1 MSDKKYE
8 DFGKRIA
15 EKFTDFG
22 KKKDKDIHI
31 SFSFG
36 GNTKNIDIDT
46 DDFEGISFFCGGS
59 KGKTEADG
67 NKQKQGENS
76 EKTWNYKKDPDDG
89 AEKIRREAEE
99 IRREAEKIRR
109 EAEKADL
116 NREAE
121 KIRREA
127 EEIRRKVEREYN
139 KRERAGSEEDPKG
152 DHFSGKN
159 FYGTCYGAGR
169 NKGVFVFETDDKH
182 GDGKHSSH
190 YDSEMRNE
198 GASSYRDS
206 RDEDFDSFRDEFDWE
221 EKQGSFFGGKGGFHS
236 EDTEG
241 FGFFA
246 DDIGNETGKK
256 SGKKQKEV
264 FESEEFRKKMV
275 DLSEKINEISKD
287 ISKAVKR
294 AVDEAIK
301 ANFPSEQKVN
311 EMKRMFG
318 SYYDSD
324 QYGWFSVKNKVDRL
338 FNPKLR

>member
-76 EKTWNYKKDPDDG
+76 EKTWDYKKDLDDG
-89 AEKIRREAEE
+89 VEKIRREAEE

-109 EAEKADL
+109 EAEKTDL

-152 DHFSGKN
+152 DSFSGKTFTVPVTEPEEIKAFLCSKRTIN
-159 FYGTCYGAGR
+159 TATANIRRIMTPKCGTKGLRLTVIPAMRISIPFATSSTGR
-169 NKGVFVFETDDKH
+169 KNKDPFSAV
-182 GDGKHSSH
+182 
-190 YDSEMRNE
+190 
-198 GASSYRDS
+198 
-206 RDEDFDSFRDEFDWE
+206 
-221 EKQGSFFGGKGGFHS
+221 
-236 EDTEG
+236 
-241 FGFFA
+241 
-246 DDIGNETGKK
+246 
-256 SGKKQKEV
+256 
-264 FESEEFRKKMV
+264 
-275 DLSEKINEISKD
+275 
-287 ISKAVKR
+287 KAVFIPKILKVSDFLLTISETKQVRNPVRSRRKFLKAKSSVRKWSIFPKR
-294 AVDEAIK
+294 
-301 ANFPSEQKVN
+301 
-311 EMKRMFG
+311 
-318 SYYDSD
+318 
-324 QYGWFSVKNKVDRL
+324 
-338 FNPKLR
+338 